1 MLQNF
6 KSFCHSVVNYE
17 IKINYLHTLRVL
29 FLLTTEHFRDN
40 WNNVG
45 QEKTFGQNH
54 FKPLSLNL
62 LNNSLLNFY

>member
-1 MLQNF
+1 MLRNF
-6 KSFCHSVVNYE
+6 KSFYHSVVNYE

-45 QEKTFGQNH
+45 QEKTFG
-54 FKPLSLNL
+54 
-62 LNNSLLNFY
+62 

>member
-45 QEKTFGQNH
+45 QEKTFG
-54 FKPLSLNL
+54 
-62 LNNSLLNFY
+62 